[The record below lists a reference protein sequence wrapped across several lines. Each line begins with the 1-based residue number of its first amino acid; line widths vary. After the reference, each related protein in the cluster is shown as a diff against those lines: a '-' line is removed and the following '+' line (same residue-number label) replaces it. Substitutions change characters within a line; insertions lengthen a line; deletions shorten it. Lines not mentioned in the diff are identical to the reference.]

1 MIYRSYRWWI
11 FPVRKLFSRV
21 PEGRWD
27 LTTILMVIFREDL
40 PSDYLMGSS
49 NGILMEWNRIIIHFL
64 WDIPSGNWLQ
74 IAIEAMAH
82 L

>member
-1 MIYRSYRWWI
+1 MGVYSPLFLWW
-11 FPVRKLFSRV
+11 FHGDLT
-21 PEGRWD
+21 D
-27 LTTILMVIFREDL
+27 LTTIFMVIFREDL

-74 IAIEAMAH
+74 VAIEAMAH

>member
-1 MIYRSYRWWI
+1 
-11 FPVRKLFSRV
+11 
-21 PEGRWD
+21 
-27 LTTILMVIFREDL
+27 MVLSEDL
-40 PSDYLMGSS
+40 PSDHLMGS

>member
-1 MIYRSYRWWI
+1 
-11 FPVRKLFSRV
+11 
-21 PEGRWD
+21 
-27 LTTILMVIFREDL
+27 MVIFREDL